1 MKTDSQG
8 GGPGQSALASLRRFM
23 QSSAR
28 LERCELCGAA
38 LAPEHTHLVELSSRR
53 LACACEPCGVLFSGE
68 GAGRFRRVPRRVR
81 LLADFHLPDLTWL
94 ALQLPI
100 DLAFFVHT
108 STAGQVL
115 AFYPSP
121 GGATEA
127 TVANDAW
134 QLLVEDNPTLKTFEP
149 DVEALLVNRL
159 GQERDYFRV
168 GVDHCYKLVGLVR
181 THWRGLSGGT
191 VVWQEIKQF
200 FDGLKER
207 SVHA

>member
-1 MKTDSQG
+1 MNTESRS
-8 GGPGQSALASLRRFM
+8 GGPGQLALTSLRRFM

-28 LERCELCGAA
+28 PERCELCAAA
-38 LAPEHTHLVELSSRR
+38 LAPEHTHLVELASRR
-53 LACACEPCGVLFSGE
+53 LACACDPCGVLFSGD
-68 GAGRFRRVPRRVR
+68 GAGRFRRVPRRVQ
-81 LLADFHLPDLTWL
+81 LLSEFRLPDLTWL

-100 DLAFFVHT
+100 DLAFFVHNST
-108 STAGQVL
+108 SGQIL
-115 AFYPSP
+115 ALYPSP

-134 QLLVEDNPTLKTFEP
+134 QILVEDNSILRTFEP

-159 GQERDYFRV
+159 GEERDYFRV

-181 THWRGLSGGT
+181 THWRGLSGGA

-207 SVHA
+207 SLHA